1 MKLIVL
7 FVWLATGCSADHHAD
22 RGKAALDAHDLAAA
36 EKHFRAGLGREP
48 NHVGALSGL
57 GWVYLLAAQH
67 EAASAAFGHCLSV
80 SPKEVDCLRGSAG
93 VATAQGNPALA
104 KRQLNKAV
112 ALAPFDARVQSSLAL
127 LELAA
132 GESDKAIARY
142 RELID
147 REPERAEY
155 RLGIAEALLRARD
168 FAAALTQIE
177 AGLAG
182 ESGPKR
188 TRAML
193 LQAQGRALVASASK
207 HLDPDDCAGSAEAV
221 KVWLEAAETAANAA
235 RATGVDLPDLVEV
248 DRRVRRQRARVAE
261 VCAK

>member
-1 MKLIVL
+1 MRLLLLVILSV
-7 FVWLATGCSADHHAD
+7 GCSADHHTD
-22 RGKAALDAHDLAAA
+22 RGKVALDAHDLANA

-67 EAASAAFGHCLSV
+67 DAADAAFGHCLSV

-93 VATAQGNPALA
+93 VATAKGNPAVA

-112 ALAPFDARVQSSLAL
+112 ALAPYDARVQSSLAL
-127 LELAA
+127 LELAS
-132 GESDKAIARY
+132 GEVESAIVRY

-155 RLGIAEALLRARD
+155 RLGIAEALIRSRD
-168 FAAALTQIE
+168 FASALEHIE
-177 AGLAG
+177 AGLSSG
-182 ESGPKR
+182 SGPKR

-207 HLDPDDCAGSAEAV
+207 HLDPDDCSGSAESV
-221 KVWLEAAETAANAA
+221 RVWLDAAEMAANAA
-235 RATGVDLPDLVEV
+235 RATGVELPDLVEV

-261 VCAK
+261 VCGK

>member
-1 MKLIVL
+1 MRLLLLV
-7 FVWLATGCSADHHAD
+7 FLAIGCSADHHAA
-22 RGKAALDAHDLAAA
+22 RGKAALDDHDLTAA

-67 EAASAAFGHCLSV
+67 EAANAAFAHCLSV

-93 VATAQGNPALA
+93 VATAKGNPALA

-112 ALAPFDARVQSSLAL
+112 ALAPYDSRVQSSLAL

-132 GESDKAIARY
+132 GEADKAISRY
-142 RELID
+142 RGLID
-147 REPERAEY
+147 RDPSRAEY
-155 RLGIAEALLRARD
+155 RLGIAEALLRSRD
-168 FAAALTQIE
+168 FAAALTEIE
-177 AGLAG
+177 AGLSG
-182 ESGPKR
+182 ETGPKR

-207 HLDPDDCAGSAEAV
+207 HLDPEDCAGSSEAV
-221 KVWLEAAETAANAA
+221 KVWLDAAETAANAA

-248 DRRVRRQRARVAE
+248 DRRVRRQRARIAE
-261 VCAK
+261 VCSK

>member
-1 MKLIVL
+1 MRLL
-7 FVWLATGCSADHHAD
+7 LLAILGVGCSADHHTD
-22 RGKAALDAHDLAAA
+22 RGKAALDAHDLADA

-57 GWVYLLAAQH
+57 GWVYLLAAQYD
-67 EAASAAFGHCLSV
+67 AADAAFGHCLSV

-93 VATAQGNPALA
+93 VATAKGNPAVA

-112 ALAPFDARVQSSLAL
+112 ALAPYDARVQSSLAL

-132 GESDKAIARY
+132 GEVDSAVARY
-142 RELID
+142 LELID
-147 REPERAEY
+147 REPDRAEY
-155 RLGIAEALLRARD
+155 RLGIAEALIRSRD
-168 FAAALTQIE
+168 FARALEQIE
-177 AGLAG
+177 AGLSSS
-182 ESGPKR
+182 SGPKR

-207 HLDPDDCAGSAEAV
+207 HLDPDDCSGSAEAV
-221 KVWLEAAETAANAA
+221 RVWLDAAETAANAA
-235 RATGVDLPDLVEV
+235 RATGVELPDLIEV

>member
-1 MKLIVL
+1 MRLL
-7 FVWLATGCSADHHAD
+7 LLALLGLGCSADHHAG
-22 RGKAALDAHDLAAA
+22 RGQSSLDGHDLAAA
-36 EKHFRAGLGREP
+36 EKHFRAALGREP
-48 NHVGALSGL
+48 NHVDALVRAGL
-57 GWVYLLAAQH
+57 GLPARTARGRRCGVWSL
-67 EAASAAFGHCLSV
+67 LSV

-93 VATAQGNPALA
+93 VATAKGNPALA
-104 KRQLNKAV
+104 QRQLNKAV
-112 ALAPFDARVQSSLAL
+112 ALAPYDARVQSSLAL

-132 GESDKAIARY
+132 GDVDGAITRY
-142 RELID
+142 RGLID
-147 REPERAEY
+147 REPDRAEY
-155 RLGIAEALLRARD
+155 RLGIAEALLRSRD
-168 FAAALTQIE
+168 FAAALTEIE

-207 HLDPDDCAGSAEAV
+207 HLDPDDCAGSAGAV
-221 KVWLEAAETAANAA
+221 KVWLDAAETAAQAA
-235 RATGVDLPDLVEV
+235 RATGVELPDLVEV